1 VTAIERD
8 SGRWLGKYDRI
19 AALSQQGEE
28 DAYLAASVAP
38 GGYTKL
44 ALIRVFRGPE
54 EQTVR
59 FLEAARAAT
68 HLKHANIAE
77 TYTVVA
83 LQPGGKAEETGP
95 YVVTEYVEGQT
106 LAKVVERI
114 GAGELPRRMWL
125 RVLVEVLSGLHHAH
139 EARGDA
145 GAALNLVHGHLAP
158 SRVAVTYDGQV
169 KVLDFGRLLERS
181 VQHLAPEQAR
191 GEPFDRRAD
200 IFAIGTMLW
209 AASTRQPLWGDR
221 DAAQILGELTSG
233 RIPSLR
239 QVDPSVPAPL
249 ADIVGRA
256 LAPNA
261 DDRYSTAMHLQ
272 ADLEGFLRASGE
284 EASPRDI
291 GRVVAHAFL
300 EERLRTTTIV
310 DEQLRRVRAR
320 AISGGDGAL
329 EPVSLLRIEVD
340 SPASSRRPDLGVP
353 TSVRPFLP
361 QSRAPRAVPPEPARR
376 DSRRRLLWFAGIAGA
391 VAVAVIVVAAILA
404 DAR

>member
-1 VTAIERD
+1 MIERD

-19 AALSQQGEE
+19 AVLPQEGEE

-44 ALIRVFRGPE
+44 ALIRVLRGSE
-54 EQTVR
+54 EETARV
-59 FLEAARAAT
+59 LVAARASA

-77 TYTVVA
+77 TYAVVA
-83 LQPGGKAEETGP
+83 AQPGAKAEEAGP

-106 LAKVVERI
+106 LAKTVERI
-114 GAGELPRRMWL
+114 GAGDFPRRMWL

-139 EARGDA
+139 EALDDA
-145 GAALNLVHGHLAP
+145 GAPLNLVHGHLVP
-158 SRVAVTYDGQV
+158 SRVSVTYDGQV
-169 KVLDFGRLLERS
+169 KVLDFGRLVERS
-181 VQHLAPEQAR
+181 AQHLAPEQAR
-191 GEPFDRRAD
+191 GEPIDRRAD
-200 IFAIGTMLW
+200 IFAVGTMLW
-209 AASTRQPLWGDR
+209 AASTHQRLWRDF

-249 ADIVGRA
+249 ADIVDRA

-284 EASPRDI
+284 EASPREI

-320 AISGGDGAL
+320 AISGGDAAI
-329 EPVSLLRIEVD
+329 EPVSLLRIEID

-361 QSRAPRAVPPEPARR
+361 QPRPPRAVPPAPARPD
-376 DSRRRLLWFAGIAGA
+376 DSRRPFLWIAGA
-391 VAVAVIVVAAILA
+391 AAVALIALAVILA
-404 DAR
+404 NAR